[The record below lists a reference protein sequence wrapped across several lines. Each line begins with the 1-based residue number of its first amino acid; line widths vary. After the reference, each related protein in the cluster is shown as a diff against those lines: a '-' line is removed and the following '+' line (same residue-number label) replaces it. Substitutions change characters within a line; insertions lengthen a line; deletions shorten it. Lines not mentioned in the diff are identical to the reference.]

1 MLTTD
6 GLFEYT
12 KYILPAGKLERELH
26 PGLNI
31 STQQWWQ
38 VSLGSLFC
46 QKGVT
51 SMGTSLVVQWL
62 RLSTSTTEG
71 ASSNSGKGTKIH
83 GQKR

>member
-12 KYILPAGKLERELH
+12 RYTLPAGKLKIELH

-38 VSLGSLFC
+38 VSLGSPLC

-51 SMGTSLVVQWL
+51 SKGTSLVVQWL
-62 RLSTSTTEG
+62 RLGTSATEG
-71 ASSNSGKGTKIH
+71 AHSNSGWGTKIH